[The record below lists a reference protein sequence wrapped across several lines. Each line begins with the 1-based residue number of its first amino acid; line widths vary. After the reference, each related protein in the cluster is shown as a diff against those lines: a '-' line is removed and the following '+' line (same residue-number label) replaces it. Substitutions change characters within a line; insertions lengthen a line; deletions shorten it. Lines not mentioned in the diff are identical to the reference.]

1 MSGRSEQSDDDMLA
15 AKVLTHIREGTPY
28 LPEPKPAKTVQSKED
43 DKENFSEQSSLAEDD
58 EKDLILETQQED
70 FNILM
75 QPDTPSVSY
84 AMPFFTKSSGEV
96 VLQLTNLYSPL
107 PSTQAYYDKCSLIK
121 RVCKTSASQSDYHSY
136 ARSLREYKAQLMEF
150 YSSVHL
156 EQDFS
161 QVSDSLLVS
170 KRDYEKKVLF
180 KRLKELDCMIQ
191 ELETYTPSVDSPTSL
206 PSNVFY
212 NIKNSDFTSRVV

>member
-1 MSGRSEQSDDDMLA
+1 
-15 AKVLTHIREGTPY
+15 
-28 LPEPKPAKTVQSKED
+28 
-43 DKENFSEQSSLAEDD
+43 
-58 EKDLILETQQED
+58 
-70 FNILM
+70 
-75 QPDTPSVSY
+75 
-84 AMPFFTKSSGEV
+84 
-96 VLQLTNLYSPL
+96 
-107 PSTQAYYDKCSLIK
+107 
-121 RVCKTSASQSDYHSY
+121 
-136 ARSLREYKAQLMEF
+136 MEF